1 MTNQLDIADEAAL
14 IYAVHDFCDV
24 AEDMGF
30 IDIFSACVNELNR
43 RRYPFNDIEKD
54 IIGDLLIMKDGV

>member
-1 MTNQLDIADEAAL
+1 MTNQLELCDEAIL

-54 IIGDLLIMKDGV
+54 IIGDLLTNKE

>member
-1 MTNQLDIADEAAL
+1 MINQLELCDEAAL
-14 IYAVHDFCDV
+14 IYTVNDFCDV

-54 IIGDLLIMKDGV
+54 IIGDLLTNKE

>member
-1 MTNQLDIADEAAL
+1 MTNQLELCDEAAL
-14 IYAVHDFCDV
+14 IYTVHDFCDV

-54 IIGDLLIMKDGV
+54 IIGDLLTMKEGV

>member
-1 MTNQLDIADEAAL
+1 MTNQLELCDEAAL
-14 IYAVHDFCDV
+14 IYTVHDFCDV
-24 AEDMGF
+24 AED

-54 IIGDLLIMKDGV
+54 IIGDLLTMKEGV